1 MQSSVVS
8 WTSLGG
14 AGATRVASEGNGS
27 NLEDLGSSS
36 VAVKRRGKRLEA
48 WIGPLWFVPV
58 QLSQAL
64 TMSNQHSQT

>member
-1 MQSSVVS
+1 MKVP
-8 WTSLGG
+8 
-14 AGATRVASEGNGS
+14 NGS